1 MSRMF
6 RIIENKVIGL
16 FNDGWVCQFIK
27 RGLGSLVVLLSV
39 ALFSAQASATFIAV
53 SVSSEDNFRNSI
65 TDSIEEAVNAR
76 NDYVY
81 IDDVDNDFDEQV
93 KQIQHYID
101 SGADA
106 IVIFAT
112 GTHEQNKQLLK
123 FSKKVPLVFVNTE
136 PVADLSTMPANT
148 VYVGSNEV
156 DSGTMQMEALAKL
169 ADYHGKVALL
179 KGEMSHPAAITRT
192 KDVYDVV
199 AKYPD
204 LSVVAAETGN
214 WQRNQGYNIVEK
226 WVKDNL
232 DFNILV
238 SNNDEMLMGGLMALS
253 DNGKDVKSY
262 YTGGIDGIHDAL
274 LEMQKGNLDITVLQ
288 DGKGQGRAVV
298 DMAYRMLNHQ
308 AVKNPHWV
316 PFKLITQENYK
327 LLLDGE
333 Q

>member
-1 MSRMF
+1 MSRMV
-6 RIIENKVIGL
+6 RVAKKRAINVSKGEKVVPPVQRWMARL
-16 FNDGWVCQFIK
+16 FVILNVC
-27 RGLGSLVVLLSV
+27 
-39 ALFSAQASATFIAV
+39 LFSAYANATFIAV
-53 SVSSEDNFRNSI
+53 SVSSQDNFRNSI
-65 TDSIEEAVNAR
+65 TDSIEEAVDAR
-76 NDYVY
+76 HDYVY

-106 IVIFAT
+106 VVVFAT
-112 GTHEQNKQLLK
+112 GTHEQNKQLLEFAK
-123 FSKKVPLVFVNTE
+123 DVPLVFVNTE

-156 DSGTMQMEALAKL
+156 DSGTMQMEALAQL
-169 ADYHGKVALL
+169 AGYQGKVALL
-179 KGEMSHPAAITRT
+179 KGEMNHPAAITRT

-199 AKYPD
+199 AKYPN

-226 WVKDNL
+226 WIKDNL

-238 SNNDEMLMGGLMALS
+238 SNNDEMLMGGLMALR

-274 LEMQKGNLDITVLQ
+274 LEMDKGNLDITVLQ
-288 DGKGQGRAVV
+288 DGKGQGKAVV
-298 DMAYRMLNHQ
+298 DMAYRLLNHQ
-308 AVKNPHWV
+308 SVKNPHWV
-316 PFKLITQENYK
+316 PFKLITKENYK
-327 LLLDGE
+327 LLLDDE